1 LIGEPCCECCRTDL
15 FVDNKKNIHVVYRAI
30 INDSIRDMVHTV
42 SIDNGK
48 TFSTPERISKDNW
61 VINGCP
67 HTGPAITENEDG
79 LQLAWFTGGGSAG
92 VYYCNSKDNGKT
104 FSNREMVSG
113 NAAKHCQIITSDK
126 NIAIVW
132 NENFIHQNN
141 SSSRI
146 GIEVRSENGEKPSKQ
161 FITSEAGTAT
171 FPVIKP
177 IDSESVLV
185 AYTETINDRDYVKY
199 KVVKL

>member
-1 LIGEPCCECCRTDL
+1 
-15 FVDNKKNIHVVYRAI
+15 
-30 INDSIRDMVHTV
+30 
-42 SIDNGK
+42 
-48 TFSTPERISKDNW
+48 
-61 VINGCP
+61 
-67 HTGPAITENEDG
+67 
-79 LQLAWFTGGGSAG
+79 
-92 VYYCNSKDNGKT
+92 
-104 FSNREMVSG
+104 
-113 NAAKHCQIITSDK
+113 
-126 NIAIVW
+126 VW

-146 GIEVRSENGEKPSKQ
+146 GIEVRSENGEKPFKQ
-161 FITSEAGTAT
+161 FITSETGTAT